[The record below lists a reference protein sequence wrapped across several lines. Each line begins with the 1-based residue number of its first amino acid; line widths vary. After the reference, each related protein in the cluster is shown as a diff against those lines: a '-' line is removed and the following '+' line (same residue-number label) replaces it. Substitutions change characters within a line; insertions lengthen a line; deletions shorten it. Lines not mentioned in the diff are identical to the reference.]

1 MNATSLRARHAPSS
15 LLRHLVATCVVA
27 LCAVAFVGKVVAAP
41 SGSGAL
47 PVAVVAVKSDFAL
60 DQAEALTQALRKAVR
75 DSEGWSLGEATQ
87 SLEFLAVKMN
97 CPEPIDAACEARIAD
112 VIKADRYLWCVI
124 QFTDKSEQSVS
135 GTLNFFVR
143 GKGTN
148 SVPIEYSANL
158 TDPNDDALIAI
169 ARKAVEDATGGTPK
183 GALTLSTGGVAGQL
197 FVDDKPLGALPAEGG
212 TFQLDAGRHR
222 IVVKAPGYADAE
234 TSVVVQPATTV
245 EASLTMVEAED
256 DTPLDLRM
264 IFGISAMV
272 VGAGAGAVGLW
283 QALEVN
289 SIESDGTWEAVKAN
303 VPENLDMCTVANDGT
318 VIANVNPADYG
329 TIKDQC
335 SRADTAEVL
344 QAIMFPLAAVSA
356 GVGAYLLGT
365 SSLEGG
371 DEEGGDEAGEDV
383 TAWTV
388 QPLLGPEVQ
397 AVTVT
402 YPF

>member
-1 MNATSLRARHAPSS
+1 M
-15 LLRHLVATCVVA
+15 LRHLVTTCVVA
-27 LCAVAFVGKVVAAP
+27 LCAVAFVGRVAAAP

-75 DSEGWSLGEATQ
+75 DSDGWSLGEATQ

-112 VIKADRYLWCVI
+112 VIKADRYLWCVV
-124 QFTDKSEQSVS
+124 QFSDKSEQTVS

-158 TDPNDDALIAI
+158 TDPNDDSLIRI
-169 ARKAVEDATGGTPK
+169 ARKAVADATGGTPK
-183 GALTLSTGGVAGQL
+183 GALTLTTGGIAGQL
-197 FVDDKPLGALPAEGG
+197 FVDDQPLGALPGEGG
-212 TFQLDAGRHR
+212 TYQLDAGRHR
-222 IVVKAPGYADAE
+222 IVVKAAGYADAE

-245 EASLTMVEAED
+245 EASLTMVVAED
-256 DTPLDLRM
+256 DEPVDLRM
-264 IFGISAMV
+264 IFGISAIV

-289 SIESDGTWEAVKAN
+289 SIQDDGTWKAVQEHVPTNKDVCEVAGNNEAI
-303 VPENLDMCTVANDGT
+303 G
-318 VIANVNPADYG
+318 NVNPADYDAI
-329 TIKDQC
+329 TNMCDQ
-335 SRADTAEVL
+335 ADTAEVL
-344 QAIMFPLAAVSA
+344 QAVMFPLAAVSA

-365 SSLEGG
+365 SSLVGG
-371 DEEGGDEAGEDV
+371 DDDSGDEADEDV
-383 TAWTV
+383 TAWSV
-388 QPLLGPEVQ
+388 QPLVGPQVQ

-402 YPF
+402 YTF

>member
-1 MNATSLRARHAPSS
+1 
-15 LLRHLVATCVVA
+15 LVA
-27 LCAVAFVGKVVAAP
+27 LFAVSFVGKVVAAP

-75 DSEGWSLGEATQ
+75 DSDGWSLGETTQ
-87 SLEFLAVKMN
+87 SLEFLVVKMK

-124 QFTDKSEQSVS
+124 QFTDKSEQTVS

-148 SVPIEYSANL
+148 QVPIEYSANL
-158 TDPNDDALIAI
+158 SDPTDDALIQVAT
-169 ARKAVEDATGGTPK
+169 KAVADATGGTPK

-197 FVDDKPLGALPAEGG
+197 FVDDKPMGALPAEGG
-212 TFQLDAGRHR
+212 TFQLSTGRHH
-222 IVVKAPGYADAE
+222 IVVKSPGYADAE
-234 TSVVVQPATTV
+234 TSVVVQPATTI

-256 DTPLDLRM
+256 SAPLDLRM
-264 IFGISAMV
+264 IFGISAVV

-289 SIESDGTWEAVKAN
+289 SVRDDGTWLRVQEK
-303 VPENLDMCTVANDGT
+303 VPTNKDVCEVAASGDPIDG
-318 VIANVNPADYG
+318 VAASDYG
-329 TIKDQC
+329 TITSMCDKA
-335 SRADTAEVL
+335 STAEIL
-344 QAIMFPLAAVSA
+344 QAVMFPLAAVSV

-365 SSLEGG
+365 SSLVGG
-371 DEEGGDEAGEDV
+371 DGDDADDDDV
-383 TAWTV
+383 QAWTV
-388 QPLLGPEVQ
+388 QPLIGPRVQ

-402 YPF
+402 YTF